1 MRTQAK
7 IALVI
12 SVLLIMGSIV
22 RGEKI
27 NIPPCAFHP
36 ANDVEAR
43 YLMNDGEYV
52 TGSSA
57 LFAPVDLPDG
67 AIIKNMKAMVVDASL
82 GWLDIV
88 LYRINMYTKA
98 KEMIFWVGT
107 HYSPDSSDIRSLIDS
122 SVSPASL
129 RLVNNGACQY
139 YLWYFSGGSN
149 LRLHG
154 ITIEYK

>member
-1 MRTQAK
+1 MRFYPKTG
-7 IALVI
+7 LFFM
-12 SVLLIMGSIV
+12 VLLLLGT
-22 RGEKI
+22 RAYGDKI

-36 ANDVEAR
+36 ASDLDSR
-43 YLMNDGEYV
+43 YLMNDAEYI

-57 LFAPVDLPDG
+57 LYAPVCLPDG

-88 LYRINMYTKA
+88 LYRVNMYTKA
-98 KEMIFWVGT
+98 QEMIFWVGT
-107 HYSPDSSDIRSLIDS
+107 HYSPDSSDIRPLIAS
-122 SVSPASL
+122 SVSPPSL

-139 YLWYFSGGSN
+139 YIWYFSGGSN